1 MNLPIDCILDEKAA
15 KVHTAA
21 PDEIV
26 VAAVRLMNAASIG
39 ALPVLENGRLV
50 GIFTERDVLVRIIDA
65 KRDPTSIRVREVMTP
80 DPICISRTA
89 TVVDAMLLVTENHC
103 RHLPVVEGNRL
114 VGLISVGDLIRW
126 AVRDKDD
133 RLDSMLRAMRVIASE
148 N

>member
-1 MNLPIDCILDEKAA
+1 MNLPIDRILDEKAA
-15 KVHTAA
+15 KVHTTA

-26 VAAVRLMNAASIG
+26 AAAVRLMNAASIG
-39 ALPVLENGRLV
+39 ALPVLEDGRLV

-65 KRDPTSIRVREVMTP
+65 KRDPTSIYVREVMTP
-80 DPICISRTA
+80 NPICISRTA
-89 TVVDAMLLVTENHC
+89 TVADAMLLVTENHC

-148 N
+148 D